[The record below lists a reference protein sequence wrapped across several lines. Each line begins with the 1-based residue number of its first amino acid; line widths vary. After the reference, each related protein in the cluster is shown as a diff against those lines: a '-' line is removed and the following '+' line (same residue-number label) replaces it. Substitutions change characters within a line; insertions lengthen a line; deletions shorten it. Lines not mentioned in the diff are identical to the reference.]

1 MPYKFTFDLS
11 KLSQTLFRDIATF
24 SEKEKINEK
33 IAHIAHTLV
42 QKFNVEKNTGLPVDD
57 SITIIEDLIHVSI
70 KNSLAKEKFLQTH
83 KRALFLPHCCRKY
96 MDSRCKAEFD
106 GQISSYRCQ
115 HCSEDCQVHQ
125 ATLLSQKRSYDI
137 YVLPGASCVRK
148 IFQKHRYEGV
158 VGVAC
163 TDELKLASTILEQHE
178 IPAQGIP
185 LIKNGCSET
194 RFNFESLEKILEPN
208 GKETI
213 QHNSNSCK
221 NTVRSPNRIKRYAP
235 TTDKILFFKRK

>member
-1 MPYKFTFDLS
+1 MGKQQYIEKKLSRELSFFKKIKRDDTMSYTFTFDLS
-11 KLSQTLFRDIATF
+11 KLSQAFFKDIAKI
-24 SEKEKINEK
+24 SEKDKINQK
-33 IAHIAHTLV
+33 LAVMTRNLV
-42 QKFNVEKNTGLPVDD
+42 KKFNVDKLTRLPVED
-57 SITIIEDLIHVSI
+57 SITIIEDLIHI
-70 KNSLAKEKFLQTH
+70 NMKNILGKDTFLQTN

-106 GQISSYRCQ
+106 GQTSSYRCR

-125 ATLLSQKRSYDI
+125 ATLLAQKRSYDI

-148 IFQKHRYEGV
+148 IFQKQIYDGV

-163 TDELKLASTILEQHE
+163 TDELKLASTILEQHQ

-208 GKETI
+208 GKVTI
-213 QHNSNSCK
+213 
-221 NTVRSPNRIKRYAP
+221 
-235 TTDKILFFKRK
+235 